1 MRHPQKGAALIVV
14 LSLLTISLMVG
25 LSSMQSSMIDERLAG
40 NYRLYTHAQ
49 QSAESIAAEMVTF
62 AIDNDMQAGDDVVLR
77 SCPSFSELQDISSST
92 SYCLTGERNVEGE
105 MRNEEGA
112 GAKISGVSCFL
123 DVSAGMCGISYSSS
137 YMLSRGAVFS
147 SGSVL
152 AESEI
157 IAVEVEGGYKFDD
170 SITGCESVD
179 LRGGAGV
186 EGGVVSGGDVDI
198 SGGVYP
204 PDGIAAQG
212 EVNYPSWWDGNG
224 EYSDLTSDFFE
235 GVPFPSCDPFDI
247 VTKSQGFLSLPSSG
261 DISVGGYPFVN
272 SVITPDGLSTFDATE
287 SVQDDVELASATDMV
302 LPDLPSFVDK
312 QEGEYSVIKT
322 GDFIQRNG
330 SLTVSGGDVVLYVDG
345 DLTLGAG
352 GNEGLIIEPGSTL
365 TVIVT
370 GETNLNSS
378 LQTSSAPL
386 VTNDKP
392 TFALYSLHED
402 SGDKAVPNKSGVV
415 VDGSANVLANIYS
428 PRSNVAVVGSGGIK
442 GTVRGKNVR
451 VVGAGSIS
459 NKDASTENVGGMEI
473 KSWR

>member
-1 MRHPQKGAALIVV
+1 MTK
-14 LSLLTISLMVG
+14 
-25 LSSMQSSMIDERLAG
+25 
-40 NYRLYTHAQ
+40 
-49 QSAESIAAEMVTF
+49 
-62 AIDNDMQAGDDVVLR
+62 
-77 SCPSFSELQDISSST
+77 
-92 SYCLTGERNVEGE
+92 ERNVE
-105 MRNEEGA
+105 EGV

-123 DVSAGMCGISYSSS
+123 DVPSGVCGVSDPSSHI
-137 YMLSRGAVFS
+137 LSRGVVFN
-147 SGSVL
+147 SGSML

-157 IAVEVEGGYKFDD
+157 IAVEVESGYKFDD

-186 EGGVVSGGDVDI
+186 EGGVVSGGDVDVR
-198 SGGVYP
+198 GGVYP
-204 PDGIAAQG
+204 PDSIAAQG
-212 EVNYPSWWDGNG
+212 EVNYPSWWGGNS
-224 EYSDLTSDFFE
+224 EYSDLTSNFIED
-235 GVPFPSCDPFDI
+235 VSFPSCDPFDI
-247 VTKSQGFLSLPSSG
+247 VAKSQGFFALPSNG

-272 SVITPDGLSTFDATE
+272 SVITPGGLSTFDKTWN
-287 SVQDDVELASATDMV
+287 VRNDVELASATDMV
-302 LPDLPSFVDK
+302 LPDLPNFADK
-312 QEGEYSVIKT
+312 QDGAYSVIRT
-322 GDFIQRNG
+322 GDFTQRNG

-370 GETNLNSS
+370 GETNLKSS

-386 VTNDKP
+386 VTNNKP

-402 SGDKAVPNKSGVV
+402 SGDKAAPGQSGVV
-415 VDGSANVLANIYS
+415 VDGSAKVLANIYS
-428 PRSNVAVVGSGGIK
+428 PRSNIAVVGSGGIK

-459 NKDASTENVGGMEI
+459 NKDASTENAGEMEI